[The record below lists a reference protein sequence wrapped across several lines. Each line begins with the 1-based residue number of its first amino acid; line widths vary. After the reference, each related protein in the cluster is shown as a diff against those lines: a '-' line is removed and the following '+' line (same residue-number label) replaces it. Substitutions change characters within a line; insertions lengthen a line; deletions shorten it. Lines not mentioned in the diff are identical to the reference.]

1 MRTARR
7 WLPALVMCIGTLAG
21 AGAAPALAATAVT
34 GTSAGETQETADIK
48 DRILQIP
55 GMHFVEEK
63 PYQGYRYLV
72 LTYTQPVDHR
82 HPDRGTFEQRF
93 TLLHKSTDR
102 PTVFYTSGYNVSTTP
117 SRSEPT
123 RIVDG
128 NQVSMEYRFFTPS
141 RPQPAD
147 WSTLDIWQAA
157 NDQHRLYQALKT
169 VYGKNWLA
177 TGGSKGGMT
186 ATYYRRFFPHD
197 MNGTVAYVAPNDVRN
212 GDDRPYD
219 RFFATVGDKACR
231 TQLDSV
237 QREALVRRDEIVA
250 RYQKWADENGK
261 TFKVV
266 GSADKAYE
274 NVVLDLVWS
283 FWQYHLQ
290 SDCAS
295 VPATKASTDELYK
308 FIDTISGFDGY
319 TDQGLERFTPY
330 YYQAGTEL
338 GSPTFKSPH
347 LKGLLRYPGIYA
359 PRNYVSRDIPMK
371 WKPGVMADVD
381 RWVRN
386 DSTQMLFVYGQND
399 PWGAEPFRLGRNAA
413 ARHDF
418 RFVAPGGNHGSNIA
432 QLVADERA
440 TATAEVLKWA
450 GVAPAAVQKDE
461 RHAKPLA
468 PYDAKLDRQ
477 PVEREASLRP

>member
-1 MRTARR
+1 MRKALR
-7 WLPALVMCIGTLAG
+7 WLLALAVLIGALGAG
-21 AGAAPALAATAVT
+21 TVTAGAATAT
-34 GTSAGETQETADIK
+34 EPDIK
-48 DRILQIP
+48 DRILKIP
-55 GMHFVEEK
+55 GMRFVEEK
-63 PYQGYRYLV
+63 SYPGYRYLV
-72 LTYTQPVDHR
+72 LTYRQPIDHR

-93 TLLHKSTDR
+93 TLLHKATDR

-147 WSTLDIWQAA
+147 WSKLDIWQAA
-157 NDQHRLYQALKT
+157 NDQHRLYQALKP
-169 VYGKNWLA
+169 VYNKNWLA

-197 MNGTVAYVAPNDVRN
+197 MNGTVAYVAPNDVVTKE
-212 GDDRPYD
+212 GSAYD
-219 RFFATVGDKACR
+219 KFFATVGDAACR
-231 TQLDSV
+231 KQLNSV
-237 QREALVRRDEIVA
+237 QREALVRRKEIVD
-250 RYQKWADENGK
+250 RYTKWARDNGK

-295 VPATKASTDELYK
+295 VPATKASTDVLYK
-308 FIDTISGFDGY
+308 FIDDISGFDGY
-319 TDQGLERFTPY
+319 TDQGMERFTPY

-338 GSPTFKSPH
+338 GYPH
-347 LKGLLRYPGIYA
+347 VKYPQLKGELRYPGINQ
-359 PRNYVSRDIPMK
+359 PRVYVPRDIPMK
-371 WKPGVMADVD
+371 WHPGEMADVD
-381 RWVRN
+381 RWVRQ
-386 DSTQMLFVYGQND
+386 DSRQMLFVYGQND
-399 PWGAEPFRLGRNAA
+399 PWGAKPFSVGKGAE
-413 ARHDF
+413 ARHDY
-418 RFVAPGGNHGSNIA
+418 RFFAPGGNHGSNIA

-440 TATAEVLKWA
+440 TATAEVLRWA
-450 GVAPAAVQKDE
+450 GVAPAAVQRDE
-461 RHAKPLA
+461 RRAQPLA
-468 PYDAKLDRQ
+468 PYDAKLDKAQ
-477 PVEREASLRP
+477 PERMTSLRP